1 MTRVARL
8 RGAVRPW
15 FRAWSDGEHRAG
27 RERSRHAGGCGVVMV
42 DLRTGYLGLRLRS
55 PLVASASP
63 LTGNL
68 DDLRRLEAAGAAAVV
83 LPSLFQE
90 QLSGERPELERVVGP
105 VEYLTLVER
114 AKAALSIPV
123 IASLNGTAAGSWL
136 EHARQLEKAGADAVE
151 LNVYVVAARFGLDG
165 HEIELE
171 CVDLVHAARQV
182 LGIPLAVKIGPFYSA
197 MANMALRLA
206 EAGADG
212 LVLFNRF
219 YQPDIDVERLEVAPT
234 LRLSTPEELRLRLR
248 WIGILHRQ
256 LPVSLA
262 ATGGV
267 HSGQDVVKALL
278 AGADVAMLASAL
290 LRNGPEHLSRVQ
302 ADLRAWMAAHGH
314 DSVGQTPEPDCWFPG
329 MLLSPSPFGSR

>member
-1 MTRVARL
+1 
-8 RGAVRPW
+8 
-15 FRAWSDGEHRAG
+15 
-27 RERSRHAGGCGVVMV
+27 MV

-68 DDLRRLEAAGAAAVV
+68 DDLCRLEAAGAAAVV

-90 QLSGERPELERVVGP
+90 QLTGQPPELTRAVGP
-105 VEYLTLVER
+105 VEYLRLVER
-114 AKAALSIPV
+114 ARQTLSIPV

-136 EHARQLEKAGADAVE
+136 EHARMVEEAGADAVE
-151 LNVYVVAARFGLDG
+151 LNIYVIAAHFGLDG
-165 HEIELE
+165 HEVELA
-171 CVDLVHAARQV
+171 CVDLVRAARQA

-197 MANMALRLA
+197 LAHLALRLA

-234 LRLSTPEELRLRLR
+234 LTLSSREELRLRLR
-248 WIGILHRQ
+248 WIGILYRQ

-262 ATGGV
+262 ATGGI

-290 LRNGPEHLSRVQ
+290 LRDGPEHLSRVE
-302 ADLRAWMAAHGH
+302 AGLRAWMAAGGH
-314 DSVGQTPEPDCWFPG
+314 DTLDQVRG
-329 MLLSPSPFGSR
+329 MLSRAGTGDAAAYERANYVSLLSSATHGSR

>member
-1 MTRVARL
+1 
-8 RGAVRPW
+8 
-15 FRAWSDGEHRAG
+15 
-27 RERSRHAGGCGVVMV
+27 MV

-90 QLSGERPELERVVGP
+90 QLTGQPPELERAVGP
-105 VEYLTLVER
+105 VEYLRLVER
-114 AKAALSIPV
+114 AKDALSIPV

-136 EHARQLEKAGADAVE
+136 EHANLLEEAGADAVE
-151 LNVYVVAARFGLDG
+151 LNVYVIAAHFGLGGD
-165 HEIELE
+165 EIELA
-171 CVDLVHAARQV
+171 CVDLVRAARQV
-182 LGIPLAVKIGPFYSA
+182 LGVPLAVKLGPFYSA
-197 MANMALRLA
+197 MANMVLRVA

-234 LRLSTPEELRLRLR
+234 IALSTPEELRLRLR
-248 WIGILHRQ
+248 WIGILYRQ

-267 HSGQDVVKALL
+267 HSGQDVVKVLL
-278 AGADVAMLASAL
+278 AGGDVAMLASAL
-290 LRNGPEHLSRVQ
+290 LRHGPEHLSKVE
-302 ADLRAWMAAHGH
+302 AELRAWMADHGH
-314 DSVGQTPEPDCWFPG
+314 DSVDQVRGQLSRAGIRDAAAYERANYVS
-329 MLLSPSPFGSR
+329 LLSSATRRNPPA